1 MSNYTQ
7 NPDKNPLNGTAKEKF
22 KVDLDNASW
31 SKGLPQIAKYEWFF
45 DCYRMRID
53 DDYAIGGGIL
63 RGLYDPDHTPDSILL
78 DFCFFC
84 RLAKCRN
91 VLPSQWQWKDFLKVA
106 DDWILAAFE
115 KEDAKDKYGSE
126 NVFDACFSGGRSLRF
141 TGEIVYGFSA
151 MNYEPEYD
159 EIYKRIDE
167 ELEKVKIK
175 KKEDFVKFQEVFKEI
190 GGFEIWR
197 ELFYQIKNR
206 F

>member
-53 DDYAIGGGIL
+53 DDYAIGGGNL
-63 RGLYDPDHTPDSILL
+63 RGLYDEDATPASILL

-91 VLPSQWQWKDFLKVA
+91 VLPSQWQCKDFLKVA

-126 NVFDACFSGGRSLRF
+126 NVFNACLGGGRSLRF
-141 TGEIVYGFSA
+141 TGEMG
-151 MNYEPEYD
+151 
-159 EIYKRIDE
+159 
-167 ELEKVKIK
+167 L
-175 KKEDFVKFQEVFKEI
+175 
-190 GGFEIWR
+190 
-197 ELFYQIKNR
+197 
-206 F
+206 